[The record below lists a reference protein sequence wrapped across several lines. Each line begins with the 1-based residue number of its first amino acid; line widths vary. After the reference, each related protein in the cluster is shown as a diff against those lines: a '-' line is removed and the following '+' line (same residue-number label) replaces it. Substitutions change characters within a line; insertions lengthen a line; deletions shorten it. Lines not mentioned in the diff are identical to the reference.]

1 MITVLMIFAAL
12 IAGPAFSEVFE
23 IKHPSS
29 GKCIDVQGNGN
40 KDETKIQLYTCNG
53 TPAQQ
58 FTLVPVK
65 APEPKPD
72 PKPSSDKEIAVY
84 FQSWSAPWASTGSQ
98 HQLANLPSYVNTV
111 LLAFSRPETDYKA
124 GDSLWTAGLDF
135 SSDASVVRDAIAIAK
150 SQGKTILLSVG
161 GATYVNWKSYNVQG
175 TVALATYLGVDGID
189 LDYEDMNQVCS
200 WGTGGSSCPKDNEF
214 IDIIK
219 RTRAAWPKP
228 KLLTTAAWSTGA
240 YGEGDHT
247 SSKMDSRQIGSN
259 FGLYVNPLK
268 QVGDLF
274 DRIYLMAYDAGS
286 KQTTGYDWKE
296 AFKAYR
302 KYYKGKLIV
311 GIESAPE
318 AWGGN
323 VSDAAD
329 AKARVKE
336 ADGIMLWSWQKA
348 GGKELVQAACQ
359 ELKLKDC
366 DK

>member
-1 MITVLMIFAAL
+1 MRLFLLSILFAST
-12 IAGPAFSEVFE
+12 AFSQTFE

-65 APEPKPD
+65 APEPVPD

-111 LLAFSRPETDYKA
+111 LLAFSRPESAYKA

-135 SSDASVVRDAIAIAK
+135 SSDAAVIKDAIAIAK

-161 GATYVNWKSYNVQG
+161 GATYVNWGSYNVQG

-200 WGTGGSSCPKDNEF
+200 WGTGGNACPKDAEF

-219 RTRAAWPKP
+219 RTRAAWPRP

-240 YGEGDHT
+240 YGEGDHAA
-247 SSKMDSRQIGSN
+247 SKMDSRQIGSN

-268 QVGDLF
+268 QVGALF
-274 DRIYLMAYDAGS
+274 DRVYVMAYDAGNKS
-286 KQTTGYDWKE
+286 TTGYDWRE
-296 AFKAYR
+296 AVKAYR
-302 KYYKGKLIV
+302 KYFKGRLVV

-323 VSDAAD
+323 VSDAKD
-329 AKARVKE
+329 AAERAKE
-336 ADGIMLWSWQKA
+336 TNGIMVWSWQKA
-348 GGKELVQAACQ
+348 GGKELAEAAANAI
-359 ELKLKDC
+359 K
-366 DK
+366 